1 VASTDKFC
9 CYCYNLAVRFLFRIL
24 FCCIDKRQATGKGD
38 TPAALEMAAELEK
51 FQKKVQ
57 SGLEEYTYVNNK
69 AKTDIIEAKR
79 YHDQLMDQMV
89 ITAVVCQAELF
100 AQAASQLEEIVATMP
115 EDKVCVVL
123 RCF

>member
-1 VASTDKFC
+1 
-9 CYCYNLAVRFLFRIL
+9 LFRIL
-24 FCCIDKRQATGKGD
+24 FCCIGKRQATGKGD